1 MIIAKLHQCVYNAI
15 VSLCLK
21 YKNNG
26 EEMYYNT
33 TNETGISL
41 KTNFEKADNQ
51 TRLTLSVFQT
61 YPNDNLSAN
70 DVWSFLIDNES
81 INEQT
86 PLTSIRRAIT
96 DLTNQDRLVK
106 TDKKVLG
113 SAGRKTYTWKL
124 KQ

>member
-21 YKNNG
+21 CKNKEG
-26 EEMYYNT
+26 KMYYNT
-33 TNETGISL
+33 TNENGLNYKSNL
-41 KTNFEKADNQ
+41 KQATNQEQ
-51 TRLTLSVFQT
+51 LTLAVFQT

-70 DVWSFLIDNES
+70 DVWKFLIENET

-86 PLTSIRRAIT
+86 PLTSIRRAIS
-96 DLTNQDRLVK
+96 DLTNRNRLVK

-113 SAGRKTYTWKL
+113 GAGRKTYTWRL
-124 KQ
+124 K

>member
-21 YKNNG
+21 YKNKEGN
-26 EEMYYNT
+26 MYYNT
-33 TNETGISL
+33 TNENGSLLKTSL
-41 KTNFEKADNQ
+41 KQADNQ
-51 TRLTLSVFQT
+51 EQLTLAVFQT

-70 DVWSFLIDNES
+70 DVWGFLIDNES

-96 DLTNQDRLVK
+96 DLTNRDRLVK

-113 SAGRKTYTWKL
+113 LAGRRTYTWRL
-124 KQ
+124 K

>member
-113 SAGRKTYTWKL
+113 LAGRKTYTWRL
-124 KQ
+124 K

>member
-124 KQ
+124 K

>member
-70 DVWSFLIDNES
+70 DVWSFLIDNKS

-113 SAGRKTYTWKL
+113 LAGRKTYTWRL
-124 KQ
+124 K

>member
-51 TRLTLSVFQT
+51 TRLTLAVFQT

-70 DVWSFLIDNES
+70 DVWAFLIDNES

-113 SAGRKTYTWKL
+113 LAGRKTYTWRL
-124 KQ
+124 K

>member
-51 TRLTLSVFQT
+51 TRLTLAVFQT

-70 DVWSFLIDNES
+70 DVWSFLIDNKS

-113 SAGRKTYTWKL
+113 SAGRKTYTWRL
-124 KQ
+124 K

>member
-21 YKNNG
+21 YKNKEGN
-26 EEMYYNT
+26 MYYNT
-33 TNETGISL
+33 TNENGSL
-41 KTNFEKADNQ
+41 LQTNMKQANNQ
-51 TRLTLSVFQT
+51 EQLTLAVFQT
-61 YPNDNLSAN
+61 YPNENLSAN
-70 DVWSFLIDNES
+70 DVWAFLIDNES

-96 DLTNQDRLVK
+96 DLTNRNRLVK

-113 SAGRKTYTWKL
+113 SAGRKTYTWRL
-124 KQ
+124 K

>member
-1 MIIAKLHQCVYNAI
+1 
-15 VSLCLK
+15 
-21 YKNNG
+21 
-26 EEMYYNT
+26 MYYNT

-51 TRLTLSVFQT
+51 TWLTLAVFQT

-70 DVWSFLIDNES
+70 DVWAFLIDNES

-113 SAGRKTYTWKL
+113 SAGRKTYTWRL
-124 KQ
+124 K

>member
-51 TRLTLSVFQT
+51 TRLTLAVFQT
-61 YPNDNLSAN
+61 YPNENLSAN
-70 DVWSFLIDNES
+70 DVWAFLIDNES

-124 KQ
+124 K

>member
-113 SAGRKTYTWKL
+113 SAGRKTYTWRL
-124 KQ
+124 K

>member
-21 YKNNG
+21 YKNKEG
-26 EEMYYNT
+26 KMYYNT
-33 TNETGISL
+33 TNENGLNYKSNL
-41 KTNFEKADNQ
+41 KQATNQEQ
-51 TRLTLSVFQT
+51 LTLAVFQT

-70 DVWSFLIDNES
+70 DVWKFLIENET

-86 PLTSIRRAIT
+86 PLTSIRRAIS
-96 DLTNQDRLVK
+96 DLTNRNRLIK

-113 SAGRKTYTWKL
+113 GAGRKTYTWKL
-124 KQ
+124 K

>member
-51 TRLTLSVFQT
+51 TQLTLAVFQT

-113 SAGRKTYTWKL
+113 LAGRKTYNWRL
-124 KQ
+124 K